1 MDGIDKRK
9 KSLAQTYFRDGE
21 IRDRREI
28 DREEDRKI
36 YTVKES

>member
-28 DREEDRKI
+28 DREKQKKS
-36 YTVKES
+36 YTAKEI